1 MKLTEIDKCKEV
13 GRAIQTNINLHRN
26 TKRDEHK
33 NTGRHKLINEQ
44 RNE

>member
-1 MKLTEIDKCKEV
+1 MKLKEIDKRKKV
-13 GRAIQTNINLHRN
+13 GRAIQTNINLHRS

-44 RNE
+44 KNE